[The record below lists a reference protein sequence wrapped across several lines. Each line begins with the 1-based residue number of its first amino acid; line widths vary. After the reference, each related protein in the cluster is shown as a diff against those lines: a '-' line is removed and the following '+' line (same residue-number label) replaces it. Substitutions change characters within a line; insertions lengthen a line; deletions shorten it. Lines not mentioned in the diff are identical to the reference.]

1 MGNYYLKKITL
12 DDEMNRRGQTLAID
26 LAGWIVQVDKIYLLK
41 YTYFFNY
48 DIIRVVWG
56 GDGFKTSWEDLLF
69 SLDMMV
75 NINSTALLLIERKN
89 ISSDFVLLGL
99 VILIL
104 FYDVGQMSWSM

>member
-48 DIIRVVWG
+48 DIQNKLG
-56 GDGFKTSWEDLLF
+56 SF
-69 SLDMMV
+69 SKG
-75 NINSTALLLIERKN
+75 EEKKEEK
-89 ISSDFVLLGL
+89 
-99 VILIL
+99 
-104 FYDVGQMSWSM
+104 